1 MAVVW
6 ALGALLGY
14 RRLRAGIRVDL
25 RSLLRRR
32 TWPRV
37 VLVQAAWA
45 MVCSLLITQVPW
57 TERTV
62 PQVLFWAG
70 LLPTVATMWFDRGKD
85 S

>member
-6 ALGALLGY
+6 ALGARLRY

-32 TWPRV
+32 SRPRV
-37 VLVQAAWA
+37 VPAQAAWA
-45 MVCSLLITQVPW
+45 MVCALLITQTPW

-62 PQVLFWAG
+62 PQALFWAG
-70 LLPTVATMWFDRGKD
+70 PLLTVATMRFDRGKD
-85 S
+85 G